1 MTGWLRVDQAA
12 RIIASGGVVAYPTEA
27 VYGLG
32 CLPDAAEALERVLA
46 IKRRDARK
54 GLILVA
60 ADAAQLAALAEL
72 PAGEARRQILASWP
86 GPVTWVLP
94 ARPGLS
100 PLVTGGRDTVAV
112 RVSDHPIVRRLCR
125 RVGGAIVSTS
135 ANASGRPPART
146 ALRVRASLGR
156 ELDAVLAGPLGTQT
170 RPSEI
175 RDAATGA
182 TLRRG

>member
-27 VYGLG
+27 VYGIG
-32 CLPDAAEALERVLA
+32 CLPDAAAALERVIA

-60 ADAAQLAALAEL
+60 ADDRQIAPLAEI
-72 PAGEARRQILASWP
+72 PAAAARERILASWP

-100 PLVTGGRDTVAV
+100 PLITGGRGTVAV

-125 RVGGAIVSTS
+125 RVGSAIVSTS
-135 ANASGRPPART
+135 ANTSGRAPART
-146 ALRVRASLGR
+146 ALEVRRRLGAD
-156 ELDAVLAGPLGTQT
+156 LDYVLAGPLGRSA

-175 RDAATGA
+175 RDGA
-182 TLRRG
+182 SGAILRPG